1 MPTDRPT
8 PVEILQ
14 AIEGFLQDK
23 VAPQVDRHTQF
34 HLKVTANLLRLLQ
47 REWNQADALEL
58 DELARLQA
66 LLNSKSDDLTA
77 LNQQLCDAIR
87 NQQLTLDDTALL
99 EHLQQTTHAKLAI
112 DNPRYLAGRFIP
124 QRTA

>member
-14 AIEGFLQDK
+14 AIEGFLQEK
-23 VAPQVDRHTQF
+23 VAPQVDKHTQF

-47 REWNQADALEL
+47 REWTQGSALEVA
-58 DELARLQA
+58 ELARLQA

-87 NQQLTLDDTALL
+87 DQQLALDDAALQ
-99 EHLQQTTHAKLAI
+99 EHLQQTTRAKLAI

-124 QRTA
+124 